1 MAMQAKELSKVFVA
15 GAVLSEGDYS
25 DLIDLAN
32 VGQRALG
39 LTEQRGIGPGLTYDQ
54 TGKVGV
60 KDGNGVRVTDEH
72 NLAVNTDDTLT
83 FNENRLT
90 VNCSAE
96 LRAKNGTL
104 AVQVGPGLVVRDEQV
119 QVSTT
124 GQGIAVGSQGVSMK
138 VRLQAGLKWR
148 SKTDAVDD
156 LVVQTEPGKGLTTDT
171 SGLRVVKGDGVQTNS
186 GKALSLATPREAFS
200 VTRLATLL
208 GSISVANAQG
218 LLGSLFK
225 QLNSERR
232 RALSDELTPWQSRVA
247 GIEQKTQDWTS
258 SHHATSGYNAL
269 ISEQNQANREKKQAD
284 DDYATYQKAYETRSN
299 WITSARKLN
308 AEFEKFYSSILES
321 EKEYTAQGRNA
332 VGYREFNFI
341 FHEHWHEVSGAQMD
355 DAIRKLNDLISKIN
369 DYDSNF
375 IKLVKASGISFAT

>member
-1 MAMQAKELSKVFVA
+1 
-15 GAVLSEGDYS
+15 
-25 DLIDLAN
+25 
-32 VGQRALG
+32 
-39 LTEQRGIGPGLTYDQ
+39 
-54 TGKVGV
+54 
-60 KDGNGVRVTDEH
+60 
-72 NLAVNTDDTLT
+72 
-83 FNENRLT
+83 
-90 VNCSAE
+90 
-96 LRAKNGTL
+96 
-104 AVQVGPGLVVRDEQV
+104 VRDEQV

-186 GKALSLATPREAFS
+186 GKLGVALATTISGLKFDNKALSLATPREAFS